1 MDYRDIYDKYYEKQF
16 IEEEQRGK
24 IKCHLLNELSCND
37 MIKIMFEDYLKDKTI
52 SDVIVISKKYLNNLG
67 ESL

>member
-1 MDYRDIYDKYYEKQF
+1 
-16 IEEEQRGK
+16 
-24 IKCHLLNELSCND
+24 
-37 MIKIMFEDYLKDKTI
+37 MFEDYLKDKTI

>member
-1 MDYRDIYDKYYEKQF
+1 MT
-16 IEEEQRGK
+16 EQ
-24 IKCHLLNELSCND
+24 IKEFLNELSCND